1 MAEKLHDI
9 GRSHQVIC
17 ITHLP
22 QIAAMADCHYKI
34 EKKVENGRTITGVEQ
49 LDEDKEIAELC
60 RLLGGVTIT
69 DAVEE
74 NAREMKTLAKS
85 YR

>member
-1 MAEKLHDI
+1 MK
-9 GRSHQVIC
+9 
-17 ITHLP
+17 
-22 QIAAMADCHYKI
+22 
-34 EKKVENGRTITGVEQ
+34 NGRTITEVER
-49 LDEDKEIAELC
+49 LTEDQEIAELC

-74 NAREMKTLAKS
+74 NAREMKALAKS